1 MNRYLRLLALSM
13 VVVYSTS
20 LAILPVYAQSV
31 TATFALSPRTK
42 TVLVN
47 TNFDVTINIKA
58 TATKKVS
65 YARAVVFFDPTMLE
79 IPQALE
85 AGSMF
90 CNYPTDEANYVADN
104 EQGQVL
110 ITGIST
116 GDSGCAFPDVTTANS
131 LFAKITFKAK
141 KAGTANLSFAYN
153 GELEDEMS
161 AITDSNSPSQF
172 IMTSPQDGKY
182 TIVSSL
188 STPTP
193 QPPSN
198 LGVDPR
204 VVIGAAAVVMGIGWY
219 MYPKGKSQTSRVVAS
234 TEGW

>member
-1 MNRYLRLLALSM
+1 M
-13 VVVYSTS
+13 VTLYTAS
-20 LAILPVYAQSV
+20 LAILPVHAQSV
-31 TATFALSPRTK
+31 TATFVLSPKTK
-42 TVLVN
+42 KVLVN
-47 TNFDVTINIKA
+47 TTFDVTINIKA

-90 CNYPTDEANYVADN
+90 CNYPTDAANYVADN

-110 ITGIST
+110 ITGTAT
-116 GDSGCAFPDVTTANS
+116 GESGCAFPDVTTGNS

-141 KAGTANLSFAYN
+141 KTGTANLSFAYN
-153 GELEDEMS
+153 GDLEDEMS
-161 AITDSNSPSQF
+161 GITDSNSPPQF
-172 IMTSPQDGKY
+172 IMTAPQDGKY

-193 QPPSN
+193 EPPDD
-198 LGVDPR
+198 LGADPR
-204 VVIGAAAVVMGIGWY
+204 LVIGAAVIVMGIGWY
-219 MYPKGKSQTSRVVAS
+219 MYPRGKSQTSRVVAS
-234 TEGW
+234 TEEW